1 MARRRSSGPIIRT
14 PQTAVLRD
22 AQGNEIE
29 ITYILARSG
38 RRTTSLTVSQEG
50 LLTIHTTRKASQ
62 DYIDGLLVEHC
73 AWILR
78 QMTRQTARRQ
88 AALAQVSGLTQ
99 EERERTARLAA
110 EHMRT
115 LLAERIRHYEP
126 MLPGDHIEITKVR
139 IAMQRTRWG
148 SCSARGTLSFN
159 VRLYLAPPE
168 ALDYVVVHELCH
180 LVHMNHSA
188 QFWALVGQLMPEY
201 RTWRQWLHDHG
212 MTLQF

>member
-1 MARRRSSGPIIRT
+1 MARRRASGIIVRT
-14 PQTAVLRD
+14 QEHAVLRCSD
-22 AQGNEIE
+22 GTSAE

-50 LLTIHTTRKASQ
+50 ILTIHTTRTASQ
-62 DYIDGLLVEHC
+62 DYVEGLLREHS

-78 QMTRQTARRQ
+78 QIARQTARLQ
-88 AALAQVSGLTQ
+88 AAQEQISGLS
-99 EERERTARLAA
+99 EAERARSVHAAA

-115 LLAERIRHYEP
+115 LLSERIQHYAP
-126 MLPGDHIEITKVR
+126 MLPTDHIPITKVR

-159 VRLYLAPPE
+159 VRLYLAPAE

-188 QFWALVGQLMPEY
+188 QFWTLVEQLMPEY
-201 RTWRQWLHDHG
+201 RTWRKWLHDHG
-212 MTLQF
+212 NTLQF